1 MDFCAQEAP
10 PLVKSQRGAV
20 LGYLHGGRWTLVR
33 EFVDVNDFNDIAGAP
48 IEQSVALAGRPPIRV
63 RPLGRDKVAVLCASW
78 RSRHAAK
85 VCVARAV
92 MRFLKGWIRAVR

>member
-1 MDFCAQEAP
+1 MRRFQSYVDEARYVPLSASLYSSSTKSPMRRLPCWDPAQTPLDRIMDFCAQEAP

-48 IEQSVALAGRPPIRV
+48 IEQSVA
-63 RPLGRDKVAVLCASW
+63 
-78 RSRHAAK
+78 
-85 VCVARAV
+85 
-92 MRFLKGWIRAVR
+92 